1 MAILDFS
8 KTFDKAT
15 HNRLI
20 HNLDF
25 YGICGN
31 LLGWLISFLSNHTQ
45 QVVVGGTYS
54 SYSAMT
60 SEAPQ
65 GSVLGPVLFLLYIN
79 NITINIH
86 GQLHLFAD
94 DSLVYR
100 FINSIADHQIL
111 QSDLDTLTTW
121 TRWNLTF
128 LDLSVKSFKCLLI
141 IATKSFFSYKMCN
154 CIPLEQ
160 HIQLLKCV
168 STSQLDYPGNL
179 NKH

>member
-1 MAILDFS
+1 MEYVEISLDGLYHS
-8 KTFDKAT
+8 SVTT
-15 HNRLI
+15 HSQWWLVVLTLPTHSWHQRL
-20 HNLDF
+20 LKVQS
-25 YGICGN
+25 
-31 LLGWLISFLSNHTQ
+31 LAL
-45 QVVVGGTYS
+45 YS
-54 SYSAMT
+54 SCYTLTISPST
-60 SEAPQ
+60 FT
-65 GSVLGPVLFLLYIN
+65 VNYI
-79 NITINIH
+79 I
-86 GQLHLFAD
+86 LFAD

-100 FINSIADHQIL
+100 FINSTADHQIL